1 MMAYFDKNGTEIK
14 AGMFLRLE
22 GGLVEKIYDTVDAF
36 GNPDLGIN
44 ASNDAYLKRHGLGE
58 YAREFYPLSQFSLR
72 DAEICEPEQAQEMRG
87 LSM

>member
-1 MMAYFDKNGTEIK
+1 MAYFDKNGTEIK
-14 AGMFLRLE
+14 GGMFLRFE
-22 GGLVEKIYDTVDAF
+22 DGLVEKIYDTVDAD

-58 YAREFYPLSQFSLR
+58 YDREFYPLGQFSLR
-72 DAEICEPEQAQEMRG
+72 DAEICEPEQEQGAQC